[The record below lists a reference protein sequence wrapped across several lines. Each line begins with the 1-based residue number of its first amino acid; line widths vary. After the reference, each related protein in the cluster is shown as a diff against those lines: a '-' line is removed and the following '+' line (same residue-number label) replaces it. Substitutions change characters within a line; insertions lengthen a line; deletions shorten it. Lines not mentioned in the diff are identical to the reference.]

1 MLKKI
6 FNETKTV
13 AYLTIAV
20 VFIGY
25 YIQVKL
31 PYDKYRSHASGPY
44 LAQTN
49 PIHIKGREIYQK
61 LGCQYC
67 HTQNLRPLTA
77 DMLRFA
83 NTKESGY
90 LNNQNIME
98 DYFNTPSV
106 KGSTRI
112 GPDLSRI
119 AMKYSPDQITALLK
133 SKGDTSLKS
142 AYHQYSYLFSDSE
155 KFDVWDGIFL
165 SWKIRAMMNAGLP
178 YSDPFQNG
186 VFAALEEKTKGEALV
201 DYLSSLGEQQ
211 NKYISKYYKK

>member
-6 FNETKTV
+6 FNETKTI
-13 AYLTIAV
+13 AYLTIGV

-31 PYDKYRSHASGPY
+31 PYDTYRSHAAGPY

-49 PIHIKGREIYQK
+49 PILLKGKEIYQT

-67 HTQNLRPLTA
+67 HTQNLRPLNS
-77 DMLRFA
+77 DMVRFA
-83 NTKESGY
+83 NAKESGY
-90 LNNQNIME
+90 LSNPNVME

-112 GPDLSRI
+112 GPDLSRVS
-119 AMKYSPDQITALLK
+119 MKYTPEQLEALLK
-133 SKGDTSLKS
+133 SKGDLNLKS
-142 AYHQYSYLFSDSE
+142 AYHQYTYLFSDSE

-165 SWKIRAMMNAGLP
+165 SWKIRAMMNTGVP

-186 VFAALEEKTKGEALV
+186 VFLALKDKTKGDALV
-201 DYLSSLGEQQ
+201 NYLSSIGEQQ
-211 NKYISKYYKK
+211 NKYMSKYYKK